1 MLRKAINKQIQKQ
14 EKNKYANI
22 NNIKINNEDTHIPI
36 NLPTA
41 IIADKGSGKTTLL
54 KTIMDE
60 SFKNKQFDH
69 IYFIFSSLTWDEELP
84 SYIIKIN
91 VDISESFLSKY
102 FFIKSLFISY
112 SNFIEKL
119 NNLDNSKLNF
129 IQSLNKFLESCDNN
143 ISKEFNSEISFLTD
157 YTTHFKKEDLKKV
170 EKINKIEQIINL
182 IIDSANKF
190 INMYSKDFYINNI
203 KVDKINK
210 NDRDLIV
217 IDDIAIAS
225 KILFKQMKDST
236 LYQYLTLTR
245 HMRLCII
252 FSGQQIDQIPKF
264 IRREIMCWIFNK
276 NTQIDLLEGVLNK
289 NVINKIN
296 ENKNK
301 LLRFEFLLYNCV
313 EDYYYKI

>member
-217 IDDIAIAS
+217 IDDITIAS

>member
-69 IYFIFSSLTWDEELP
+69 IYFIFSSLTWDEDLP

-143 ISKEFNSEISFLTD
+143 ISKEFNSEITFLTD
-157 YTTHFKKEDLKKV
+157 FTTHFKKEDLKKV

-245 HMRLCII
+245 HMRLCIL
-252 FSGQQIDQIPKF
+252 FSGQQVDQIPKF

-276 NTQIDLLEGVLNK
+276 NTQIELLEGVLNK

>member
-245 HMRLCII
+245 HMRLCIL
-252 FSGQQIDQIPKF
+252 FSGQQVDQIPKF